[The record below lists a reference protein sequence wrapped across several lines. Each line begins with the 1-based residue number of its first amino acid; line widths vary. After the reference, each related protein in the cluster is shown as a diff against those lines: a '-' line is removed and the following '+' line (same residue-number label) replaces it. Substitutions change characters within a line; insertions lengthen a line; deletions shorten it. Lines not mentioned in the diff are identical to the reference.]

1 MSNKLTNRN
10 YKMVNDLSIKN
21 PELIDLKNLFLDPL
35 NPRLPTSINRSQQD
49 MLTYLAK
56 YTSIEDLMNAIAENN
71 YFSGEPLIAF
81 KENDK
86 FYVVEGNRRL
96 TALKLINNPSEV
108 PSPSSRSIEISEN
121 AKYRPLNIPVVI
133 VDSRESAIPYLGYRH
148 ITGVKQWEPLAK
160 ARYIKSVFDLLT
172 NHEDDINSRLKEVAN
187 IIGSRRDHIRRNLE
201 ALNVYEIIENNDFF
215 DIESLNETSIKFSVL
230 STALADERYSDFIG
244 LEGDSAVL
252 NPGNLDIERVK
263 ELTEWIYK
271 KDRDGT
277 TRLGES
283 RNLRTLA
290 AVISSPKAIEAFR
303 RGASLQSSYRL
314 TNFIGEDFITYL
326 YESENTIMEAASLV
340 ANVDFSEDAYE
351 IIRRISQNVKLIG
364 KTLQSKRTDEQ
375 DEF

>member
-1 MSNKLTNRN
+1 
-10 YKMVNDLSIKN
+10 MVNGFSIN
-21 PELIDLKNLFLDPL
+21 DPILVNLENLFLDPK
-35 NPRLPTSINRSQQD
+35 NPRLPTSINRTPQD
-49 MLTYLAK
+49 MLAYLAK

-71 YFSGEPLIAF
+71 YFAGEPLIAF
-81 KENDK
+81 RENDK

-96 TALKLINNPSEV
+96 TALKLINNPFEV
-108 PSPSSRSIEISEN
+108 SNPSTRSIEISEN
-121 AKYRPLNIPVVI
+121 ARYRPQQIPVV
-133 VDSRESAIPYLGYRH
+133 VVASREAAIPYLGYRH

-172 NHEDDINSRLKEVAN
+172 DHNENINIRLKEVAN

-201 ALNVYEIIENNDFF
+201 ALNVYEVIEKNDFF
-215 DIESLNETSIKFSVL
+215 EIENLNETSIKFSVL
-230 STALADERYSDFIG
+230 STALADDRFSDFIG
-244 LEGDSAVL
+244 LDGDSAVL
-252 NPGNLDIERVK
+252 QPEILNTEHVK

-271 KDRDGT
+271 KDKDGKT
-277 TRLGES
+277 KLGES

-314 TNFIGEDFITYL
+314 TNFIGEDFMSYL

-340 ANVDFSEDAYE
+340 ANVEFSEDAYE
-351 IIRRISQNVKLIG
+351 IIKRISQNVKLIG
-364 KTLQSKRTDEQ
+364 KTLKSKQMDEE

>member
-1 MSNKLTNRN
+1 
-10 YKMVNDLSIKN
+10 MVNDLSIKN

>member
-1 MSNKLTNRN
+1 
-10 YKMVNDLSIKN
+10 MVNAVT
-21 PELIDLKNLFLDPL
+21 IDDPILVNLEDLFLDPE
-35 NPRLPTSINRSQQD
+35 NPRLPTSINRTQQD

-71 YFSGEPLIAF
+71 YFAGEPLIAF
-81 KENDK
+81 KENGK
-86 FYVVEGNRRL
+86 YYVVEGNRRL
-96 TALKLINNPSEV
+96 TALKLLNNPSEV
-108 PSPSSRSIEISEN
+108 SNPSARSIEISQN
-121 AKYRPLNIPVVI
+121 ARYKPHLIPVV
-133 VDSRESAIPYLGYRH
+133 VVTSREAAIPYLGYRH

-172 NHEDDINSRLKEVAN
+172 DHNANINTRLKEVAN

-201 ALNVYEIIENNDFF
+201 ALNVYEVIEKNDFF
-215 DIESLNETSIKFSVL
+215 EIDTLNETSIKFSVL
-230 STALADERYSDFIG
+230 STALADERFSNFIG
-244 LEGDSAVL
+244 LDNDAAVL
-252 NPGNLDIERVK
+252 KPELLNTEHVK

-271 KDRDGT
+271 KDNDGKT
-277 TRLGES
+277 KLGES

-314 TNFIGEDFITYL
+314 TNFIGEDFMTYL

-340 ANVDFSEDAYE
+340 ANVEFSEDAFE
-351 IIRRISQNVKLIG
+351 IIKRISQNVKLIG
-364 KTLQSKRTDEQ
+364 KTLKSKQMDEE